1 MSDKILQEQ
10 LNYYRA
16 RAQEYD
22 ESIQQVG
29 RFATEAPHS
38 PEAAEFEQAANALRA
53 LAPLGNVLELAAGTG
68 VWTTVLAPISA
79 SLTVI
84 DGSPEMLAIN
94 ESKIGD
100 SAVRY
105 ECVDLFNWE
114 PTSTYDLVVFGFWL
128 SHVPPDKLDTFLD
141 KVKQAVKPG
150 GRVFI
155 IDEPANGKQLSGPN
169 EDGQYQTRTLY
180 DGRTFGIIKVY
191 YDPATIQYELE
202 RRGFKHASSTT
213 GEYVFYLSS
222 IKGKQDH

>member
-1 MSDKILQEQ
+1 MSDKVLQEQ
-10 LNYYRA
+10 LDYYRA

-29 RFATEAPHS
+29 RFATEESHS

-94 ESKIGD
+94 RSKISN
-100 SAVRY
+100 SAVQY
-105 ECVDLFNWE
+105 ECVDLFSWE
-114 PTSTYDLVVFGFWL
+114 PIRTYDLVVFGFWL
-128 SHVPPDKLDTFLD
+128 SHVPPDKLDAFLD
-141 KVKQAVKPG
+141 KVKRAVKPG

-169 EDGQYQTRTLY
+169 EDGQYQMRTLY

-191 YDPATIQYELE
+191 YDPAMIGHELE
-202 RRGFKHASSTT
+202 KRGFEATT
-213 GEYVFYLSS
+213 TTIGEYVFYLSS